1 MLIADD
7 EERDYGNTEKVQKL
21 RKQWEEDGFHVI
33 SMKDDF
39 RTIYGDDVKKT
50 GTFRWLEEFANPVN
64 PPAAAAEQEAENAG
78 VQYVMYLGTN
88 GKDTNKPVFTEEEAM
103 EKAREILVRHFGGY
117 TLQEAKGGWKD
128 GENLYQEYTLVIYLN
143 DTTADKVHAAADEL
157 VEAFDQS
164 SVMIQ
169 EIPSRTEFYSPAK

>member
-1 MLIADD
+1 
-7 EERDYGNTEKVQKL
+7 
-21 RKQWEEDGFHVI
+21 
-33 SMKDDF
+33 
-39 RTIYGDDVKKT
+39 
-50 GTFRWLEEFANPVN
+50 
-64 PPAAAAEQEAENAG
+64 
-78 VQYVMYLGTN
+78 
-88 GKDTNKPVFTEEEAM
+88 M